1 MEVALHCIQKL
12 IAYGYVR
19 GKIVRVGNVKKWL
32 VDVVM
37 DTICSCKDQEDEPVQ
52 LQIIKAVL
60 TAVTSASFAV
70 HDTTLLLAVKTCFY
84 IYLVSKST
92 VIQTTANATL
102 TQMLSVVFQRLE
114 TGAPASSMPTVQRD
128 AFLVFRSL
136 CKLSMKP
143 LPDALPTDDSIELRS
158 KLLSLQLLFSIIQNS
173 GPTFRSGEKF
183 IWAIRQYLCLSL
195 LKNAISPIASVLQL
209 SLDIFIALLVFF
221 KDHLKSEIGVF
232 FSNILLRI
240 LESANSSGSQKLLV
254 VQSLRVLVRD
264 PQLIVDL
271 FLNYDC
277 DLEGKGIF
285 TSMCDDLSRLAVSN
299 LPLTESTEQDT
310 QLKMLALETLVDITD
325 SMVQWQR
332 ECVENPKGELADG
345 EASDP
350 KGDGE
355 AAADATPGK
364 GDEGG
369 SKEGGAIVAADPNA
383 VDFEAMFHR
392 KHDVHEGVIKFNMKP
407 KTGIKYLRQVC
418 GLEENPE
425 ATARFLL
432 STEGL
437 DKKAVGDYLGEGD
450 DFNKAVLYAYV
461 DSIHFTDMSFDAAL
475 RKFLSY
481 FWLPGEAQKID
492 RMMEKFAERYCSQ
505 NEGVFANPDTAY
517 VLAYSLIMLNTD
529 AHSSQIK
536 KKMTQQEFVNM
547 NRGINDSGDL
557 PTPFLEALY
566 QGITTNEIKI
576 KQDIPGLGGKDG
588 AGAVSRPSKSKLFN
602 AESAAMVK
610 HSQELFKAKARKK
623 SVYHSSR
630 NAEHLRPMLEGSWC
644 AILAACSSVMEEAS
658 DQMSDAVIAL
668 RGFAN
673 AVHIAA
679 DFGMST
685 ERDAFVTMLAKYT
698 YLESTK
704 AMRRRNIESFKTLVH
719 IALADGNHLG
729 VSWAPVLKCISECQR
744 LHMIGT
750 GAKTDTQLFF
760 PSKEDKGPPP
770 AADPKAADSSTRAS
784 GAGGTSTRG
793 VGTMIIQSTRP
804 RKRDT
809 AEKHADL
816 TAVDEQNS
824 LTMVEK
830 IDVVAIDRI
839 FSASS
844 QLEPDAIVEFVVH
857 LCAVSREE
865 LSNDDPQVYSLQKIV
880 EIAYYNMPRVR
891 LVWARIW
898 EVLGDFF
905 IDVGQHDNLSIAL
918 YAVDSLRQLA
928 TKFLEK
934 GELHNYQF
942 QREFLKPF
950 QDLMAASQSVEVKEL
965 ILGCLGHM
973 VQSRANSIRSGWRPM
988 LACMGL
994 AAADG
999 SLSVSRAGFETVE
1012 GIIGAHF
1019 ALLGDHHAECVAC
1032 VCEYAAQPRHESI
1045 ALKACGLLTSYFGA
1059 LREAP
1064 PVPHKLW
1071 WTVLLGLTEAVKAD
1085 ARPAVRAATLE
1096 TISTLLTDEVG
1107 VKEGAFD
1114 GEAGVRAF
1122 RELLLPL
1129 LTPPSPP
1136 SEQADAWSRTTGVAA
1151 VGVVERLFCAAH
1163 AQLDGLLEDVVAQLV
1178 TLLGCKHGLAQA
1190 AAESLL
1196 HLVKATGASFEQDT
1210 WTSICDELKT
1220 CFEGKAVVVDGKA
1233 GAGAGGDAGADPSPL
1248 LREVSAKVEAE
1259 APPGSGPHELQVL
1272 LLSTVFQLMQSMY
1285 SSMKLADVEGLLN
1298 CMHDMYDKAH
1308 RVVRDALNGEGDAP
1322 SPTELDEALNL
1333 QLEAAR
1339 YYLEVLLDLFLKM
1352 GPDDAAPSGAEQPP
1366 LGSDEHVL
1374 LVASTAEFRL
1384 VSFCMHMLR
1393 DYLEVQRQSLDADA
1407 EQKELAQTL
1416 SRELTPNVATLLKG
1430 ILDFHEPQFAR
1441 HLPGFYPLFVEL
1453 MHSDAAPVRQ
1463 VLQDIFSTRVG
1474 AALQA
1479 QQKS

>member
-1 MEVALHCIQKL
+1 M
-12 IAYGYVR
+12 
-19 GKIVRVGNVKKWL
+19 
-32 VDVVM
+32 
-37 DTICSCKDQEDEPVQ
+37 Q

-60 TAVTSASFAV
+60 TAVTSATFAV

-84 IYLVSKST
+84 IYLVSKSA

-143 LPDALPTDDSIELRS
+143 LPDALPADDSIELRS

-285 TSMCDDLSRLAVSN
+285 TSMCDALSRLAVTN
-299 LPLTESTEQDT
+299 QALTESTEQDT

-332 ECVENPKGELADG
+332 ECVDNPKAAELADG
-345 EASDP
+345 EASEP
-350 KGDGE
+350 KGGGGGGDGGE
-355 AAADATPGK
+355 AAA
-364 GDEGG
+364 
-369 SKEGGAIVAADPNA
+369 EGGAIVAADSA
-383 VDFEAMFHR
+383 VDFEAAFHR
-392 KHDVHEGVIKFNMKP
+392 KHDVHEGVVKFNMKP
-407 KTGIKYLRQVC
+407 KTGMKYLRKVC
-418 GLEENPE
+418 GLEETPA
-425 ATARFLL
+425 ATAAFLL
-432 STEGL
+432 ATEGL
-437 DKKAVGDYLGEGD
+437 DKKAVGEYLGEGD
-450 DFNKAVLYAYV
+450 DFNKQTLYAYV
-461 DSIHFTDMSFDAAL
+461 DSINFADMSFDNAL

-492 RMMEKFAERYCSQ
+492 RMMEKFAERFCSQ

-557 PTPFLEALY
+557 PTPFLETLY

-576 KQDIPGLGGKDG
+576 QRDVPGLAKDV

-644 AILAACSSVMEEAS
+644 AILAACSSVMEEAT

-679 DFGMST
+679 DFGMCT

-729 VSWAPVLKCISECQR
+729 ASWAPVLKCISECQR

-760 PSKEDKGPPP
+760 PSKEDKPPGP
-770 AADPKAADSSTRAS
+770 ASADPSASPRAS
-784 GAGGTSTRG
+784 GAGGSSTRG

-809 AEKHADL
+809 TTEKHADL
-816 TAVDEQNS
+816 SAVDEANS

-830 IDVVAIDRI
+830 VDVVAIDRI

-844 QLEPDAIVEFVVH
+844 QLEPDAIVEFVAH

-928 TKFLEK
+928 MKFLEK

-950 QDLMAASQSVEVKEL
+950 QDLMAASQSVEIKEL

-994 AAADG
+994 AAADA

-1012 GIIGAHF
+1012 GIVAAHW

-1045 ALKACGLLTSYFGA
+1045 ALRACALLASYFGA
-1059 LREAP
+1059 LRETP
-1064 PVPHKLW
+1064 PVPQKLW
-1071 WTVLLGLTEAVKAD
+1071 WTLLLSLTEVVRAD
-1085 ARPAVRAATLE
+1085 ARPAVRAAALE
-1096 TISTLLTDEVG
+1096 TAAALLGD
-1107 VKEGAFD
+1107 
-1114 GEAGVRAF
+1114 EAGVKDGALDGEFGGRAF
-1122 RELLLPL
+1122 RELLLPP

-1136 SEQADAWSRTTGVAA
+1136 SEAADAWCRTTGVAA
-1151 VGVVERLFCAAH
+1151 VATVERLYCAAH
-1163 AQLDGLLEDVVAQLV
+1163 ASLDGVFLEDVVALLV
-1178 TLLGCKHGLAQA
+1178 ALLGYKQGHGLAQV

-1220 CFEGKAVVVDGKA
+1220 CFEGKAVVVVDGK
-1233 GAGAGGDAGADPSPL
+1233 GAAGGGGGGGEGADPSPL

-1298 CMHDMYDKAH
+1298 CMHGMYDKAH
-1308 RVVRDALNGEGDAP
+1308 RVVRDALHGEGDAP
-1322 SPTELDEALNL
+1322 SPTELDEALHL

-1352 GPDDAAPSGAEQPP
+1352 GPDDAAPSPSGGSGAEQPP
-1366 LGSDEHVL
+1366 LGSDAHVL

-1384 VSFCMHMLR
+1384 VSFCMHVLR

-1407 EQKELAQTL
+1407 EQKELALTL

-1474 AALQA
+1474 AALQS
-1479 QQKS
+1479 QQKGS